1 MTPARAARSGVTLV
15 ELLVALALA
24 AVVTTALVSL
34 LTQVGRATA
43 GVVGRTD
50 RSQRASLAASL
61 LETELQRAGRGLDEP
76 GLRITL
82 RPDSP
87 HGDVLDVHYLAE
99 AYRAQP
105 VEVRASFFAARDSAG
120 RPNLYRDPPDG
131 VRQPWLLRV
140 EAVHVAGAVDASGTR
155 LARGDLVDGDELRA
169 VALRVE
175 LTDAGP
181 VHLLAGTRRAGPVG
195 VVRDGGAR

>member
-1 MTPARAARSGVTLV
+1 MGVTLV

-34 LTQVGRATA
+34 LAQVGRATA
-43 GVVGRTD
+43 DVAGRTD

-61 LETELQRAGRGLDEP
+61 LETELQRAGRGLDGP
-76 GLRITL
+76 GLAITL
-82 RPDSP
+82 RPESP
-87 HGDVLDVHYLAE
+87 HGDVLDVHYRAE

-120 RPNLYRDPPDG
+120 RANLYRDPADG

-140 EAVHVAGAVDASGTR
+140 ESVHVEGAVNASGAR
-155 LARGDLVDGDELRA
+155 LARGDLVDGAELRA
-169 VALRVE
+169 VAVRIE
-175 LTDAGP
+175 LSDADP
-181 VHLLAGTRRAGPVG
+181 VHLLAGTRRAGPVALARE
-195 VVRDGGAR
+195 VGAR